1 MSEVVSGSA
10 LVRGSWSGILSDIY
24 FFLVSFVWLVD
35 GWQNGLIN
43 RHIEHFSRIPATF
56 FGGLVSSASKV
67 RETIQRGGSAVQLP
81 VALRDIQ
88 GEEVP
93 MAALFSQAYF
103 VFGNLV

>member
-1 MSEVVSGSA
+1 MGEVVYCSA

-24 FFLVSFVWLVD
+24 CFLVSFVWLVD

-43 RHIEHFSRIPATF
+43 RHVEHLSRIPAKF
-56 FGGLVSSASKV
+56 FGGFVSSARKV

-88 GEEVP
+88 GEEIP
-93 MAALFSQAYF
+93 MAALFAQAYF
-103 VFGNLV
+103 ILCNLV